1 VKTAKKAAL
10 GALAA
15 TVMAMVTPMTAA
27 SADQGDTLKG
37 GCSFDTNRQAT
48 ATNGQNQGVI
58 ADLSVSQ
65 EASGGPSGATV
76 ECWINVNGVA
86 APGTD
91 IVASGSG
98 VQANS
103 AQISYS
109 AGDTDAV
116 ALCQKVTFDDGSSW
130 VGPDGTNPDCPAAT
144 STQIPPQ
151 VVIDTLD
158 TVINTLIDV
167 LNTANDALNSVLIA
181 DVDPVICP
189 ILKNNLGGQT
199 VGPLEINADGDII
212 VNDPAGLVG
221 KVYDCPPYDP
231 PPAG

>member
-1 VKTAKKAAL
+1 VRTAKKAAL

-37 GCSFDTNRQAT
+37 GCSFSTNRQAQV
-48 ATNGQNQGVI
+48 TNGQNQGVI
-58 ADLSVSQ
+58 SDLSLSQ

-76 ECWINVNGVA
+76 QCWIDVNGVE
-86 APGTD
+86 APGSR
-91 IVASGSG
+91 ISASGNG

-103 AQISYS
+103 AQITFA
-109 AGDTDAV
+109 AGDTDAISE
-116 ALCQKVTFDDGSSW
+116 CEQVTFDDGSTW
-130 VGPDGTNPDCPAAT
+130 VGADGTNPDCPAAT
-144 STQIPPQ
+144 TTQIPPQ
-151 VVIDTLD
+151 VVIDTLN
-158 TVINTLIDV
+158 TVIDA
-167 LNTANDALNSVLIA
+167 ANAVLIA

-199 VGPLEINADGDII
+199 VGPLEINADGDVI
-212 VNDPAGLVG
+212 VNDPVGLVG